1 MAKLKSQMT
10 ESELLKIYRDMVLIR
25 EFEERTAEMYS
36 RGKVTGFCHLYT
48 GEEAVAVGAM
58 SALHPDDYVISS
70 YRDHGHCLIKGTS
83 PKEVM
88 AELFGRATGTCKGK
102 GGSMHLFDPKTN
114 FLGGYAIVAGGIPIT
129 LGVGY
134 AIKYRKED
142 KVVASF
148 FGDGATNAGA
158 FYESLNMSKIWS
170 LPIIFICENNFFG
183 ISTAVS
189 WASATT
195 DIFKKAE
202 AHGISTEKVNGMDV
216 MAVWEATKKA
226 AKYVREG
233 KGPYFI
239 EALTYRFR
247 GHSMSDPADYRIP
260 REEKIWK
267 DRDPIPNFARKLIE
281 EGIID
286 SDGLRAIKEK
296 VEREVE
302 EAVKF
307 ADNSPWPEAI
317 ELMKDIYSEKEG
329 EER

>member
-10 ESELLKIYRDMVLIR
+10 EGELLKIYRDMVLIR

>member
-1 MAKLKSQMT
+1 MPKLKSQMN

-36 RGKVTGFCHLYT
+36 RGKVTGFCHLYI

-114 FLGGYAIVAGGIPIT
+114 FFGGYAIVAGGLPIT

-142 KVVASF
+142 KIVASF

-158 FYESLNMSKIWS
+158 FYESVNMAKLWS

-189 WASATT
+189 WGSATT

-202 AHGISTEKVNGMDV
+202 AHGIPTEKVNGMDV
-216 MAVWEATKKA
+216 MAVREAIKNA
-226 AKYVREG
+226 AKYAREG
-233 KGPYFI
+233 KGPYFV

-281 EGIID
+281 EGISD
-286 SDGLRAIKEK
+286 ADGLRAIKED
-296 VEREVE
+296 VEHEVE
-302 EAVKF
+302 GAVRF
-307 ADNSPWPEAI
+307 ADSSPWPEAI
-317 ELMKDIYSEKEG
+317 ELTKDIYSEKEG

>member
-1 MAKLKSQMT
+1 MVKLKSQMT
-10 ESELLKIYRDMVLIR
+10 EGELLKIYRDMVLIR

-202 AHGISTEKVNGMDV
+202 AHGIPTEKVNGMDV

-286 SDGLRAIKEK
+286 ADGLRAIKEK

>member
-1 MAKLKSQMT
+1 MT

>member
-1 MAKLKSQMT
+1 
-10 ESELLKIYRDMVLIR
+10 
-25 EFEERTAEMYS
+25 
-36 RGKVTGFCHLYT
+36 
-48 GEEAVAVGAM
+48 
-58 SALHPDDYVISS
+58 
-70 YRDHGHCLIKGTS
+70 
-83 PKEVM
+83 M

-302 EAVKF
+302 EAIKF

>member
-1 MAKLKSQMT
+1 MPKLKSQMT

-302 EAVKF
+302 EAVRF

>member
-1 MAKLKSQMT
+1 MVKLKSQMT
-10 ESELLKIYRDMVLIR
+10 EGELLKIYRDMVLIR

-36 RGKVTGFCHLYT
+36 RGKITGFCHLYI
-48 GEEAVAVGAM
+48 GEEAVAVGAL

-70 YRDHGHCLIKGTS
+70 YRDHAHCLMKGTS
-83 PKEVM
+83 AKEIM

-114 FLGGYAIVAGGIPIT
+114 FFGGYAIVAGGLPIT
-129 LGVGY
+129 LGFGY

-142 KVVASF
+142 KVVATF

-158 FYESLNMSKIWS
+158 FYESVNMAKLWS

-202 AHGISTEKVNGMDV
+202 AHGIPTEKVNGMDV
-216 MAVWEATKKA
+216 TAVREAIKKA
-226 AKYVREG
+226 AKYAREG

-267 DRDPIPNFARKLIE
+267 DRDPVPNFARKLIE

-286 SDGLRAIKEK
+286 ADGLRAIKE
-296 VEREVE
+296 EVE
-302 EAVKF
+302 QEVEQAVKF
-307 ADNSPWPEAI
+307 ADSSPWPEAI

>member
-1 MAKLKSQMT
+1 MEKLKSQMT
-10 ESELLKIYRDMVLIR
+10 EGELLKIYRDMVLIR

-36 RGKVTGFCHLYT
+36 RGKVTGFCHLYI

-83 PKEVM
+83 PKQIM
-88 AELFGRATGTCKGK
+88 AELFGRSTGTCKGK

-158 FYESLNMSKIWS
+158 FYESLNMSKLWS

-202 AHGISTEKVNGMDV
+202 AHGIPTEKVNGMDV
-216 MAVWEATKKA
+216 MAMREATKKA

-281 EGIID
+281 EGIND
-286 SDGLRAIKEK
+286 ADGLRAIKE
-296 VEREVE
+296 EVE
-302 EAVKF
+302 QEVEQAVKF
-307 ADNSPWPEAI
+307 ADSSPWPEAI
-317 ELMKDIYSEKEG
+317 ELTRDIYSEKEG

>member
-1 MAKLKSQMT
+1 MPKLKSQMT
-10 ESELLKIYRDMVLIR
+10 EKELLKIYRDMVLIR

-36 RGKVTGFCHLYT
+36 RGKITGFCHLYI
-48 GEEAVAVGAM
+48 GQEAVAVGAM

-83 PKEVM
+83 PKEIM

-114 FLGGYAIVAGGIPIT
+114 FFGGYAIVAGGLPIT
-129 LGVGY
+129 LGFAY
-134 AIKYRKED
+134 AVKFRKED

-158 FYESLNMSKIWS
+158 FYESVNMAKLWS
-170 LPIIFICENNFFG
+170 LPVIFICENNFFG

-195 DIFKKAE
+195 DIFRKAE
-202 AHGISTEKVNGMDV
+202 AHGIPTEKVNGMDV
-216 MAVWEATKKA
+216 VAMREAAKKA
-226 AKYVREG
+226 AKHAREG

-281 EGIID
+281 EGISD
-286 SDGLRAIKEK
+286 ADGLRSIKAD

-302 EAVKF
+302 EAVTF
-307 ADNSPWPEAI
+307 ADSSPWPEAI
-317 ELMKDIYSEKEG
+317 ELTRDIYSEKEG
-329 EER
+329 EE

>member
-1 MAKLKSQMT
+1 MPKLKSQMT
-10 ESELLKIYRDMVLIR
+10 EGELLKIYRDMVLIR